1 MKPALIA
8 VIVIVCVIA
17 AGVGGYFL
25 LPLGA
30 GPSSSGPS
38 GFNVASQTT
47 QSGNTVTTYSGTGT
61 TQSAYSSF
69 RTWMEG
75 QGWNYMADNG
85 ALGGY
90 TGHIYEKEGEV
101 AVVQA
106 TSAQAS
112 QVTVVL
118 VQGAI
123 PSGPTENQQG
133 GTPTLSSYTWKFDRY
148 AVGPSATGAAYD
160 DVISAAMPQI
170 IKLANGTYRMYYG
183 VRFRTLVSGAKTAIK
198 SATSSDGLTWTVE
211 SGYRL
216 LGDGDGDSGSDGIP
230 NNEELISAADVVQL
244 SNGTYRMY
252 YQAQTETAM
261 PPDFRVKSATSDNGL
276 DWDREGTVIDIENGS
291 QNPTAFSVAA
301 QTDVLRFSDTD
312 YVILLSANYQKAAAQ
327 PSDLVKGT
335 STDGRNFSGWSVLYQ
350 DGHDPGIVK
359 LENGSGYWM
368 FYGYLT
374 ERQRVAFSSD
384 GKSWPTASGTTETI
398 QLNAA
403 GTEVKEVSSTE
414 SPADRCALEMN
425 GKIWLYVN
433 WGTSVGLL
441 KPVSS

>member
-1 MKPALIA
+1 
-8 VIVIVCVIA
+8 
-17 AGVGGYFL
+17 
-25 LPLGA
+25 
-30 GPSSSGPS
+30 
-38 GFNVASQTT
+38 
-47 QSGNTVTTYSGTGT
+47 
-61 TQSAYSSF
+61 
-69 RTWMEG
+69 
-75 QGWNYMADNG
+75 
-85 ALGGY
+85 
-90 TGHIYEKEGEV
+90 
-101 AVVQA
+101 
-106 TSAQAS
+106 
-112 QVTVVL
+112 
-118 VQGAI
+118 
-123 PSGPTENQQG
+123 
-133 GTPTLSSYTWKFDRY
+133 
-148 AVGPSATGAAYD
+148 
-160 DVISAAMPQI
+160 MPQI

-211 SGYRL
+211 NGYRL

-230 NNEELISAADVVQL
+230 KNEELVSAADVVQL

-252 YQAQTETAM
+252 YQAQTDLAM
-261 PPDFRVKSATSDNGL
+261 PPDFRVKSATSTDGL
-276 DWDREGTVIDIENGS
+276 IWTREGTVIDIENGS

-312 YVILLSANYQKAAAQ
+312 YVILLSANYQKAASQ

-335 STDGRNFSGWSVLYQ
+335 STDGLNFSGWSVLYQ
-350 DGHDPGIVK
+350 DGHDPGIMR

-384 GKSWPTASGTTETI
+384 GKNWPAVSGTTETI

-414 SPADRCALEMN
+414 SPADRCALEMD
-425 GKIWLYVN
+425 GEMWLYVN